1 MLHNPHANIVYYFSN
16 TASRA
21 LKVLNIKTADSDIA
35 SQRLL
40 MFNTSR
46 KILQHGLEIIGLKV
60 LNEM

>member
-1 MLHNPHANIVYYFSN
+1 MRFSSFSN
-16 TASRA
+16 AASRA
-21 LKVLNIKTADSDIA
+21 LKVLHVKNCDSDDIA

-46 KILQHGLEIIGLKV
+46 KVLKHGLEILGLNV